1 MANQEF
7 SQKEQQDISSIL
19 LSLDSRVRSSET
31 RNLLLKERIEITD
44 RKMIREYKKTLN
56 EIKDINLEVKQIKN
70 DILNIKDALKKVT
83 KELDLF
89 ARKENLK
96 ILEKYLQIWDPMK
109 FVTQDELKEIIKE
122 RGM

>member
-7 SQKEQQDISSIL
+7 SQKEQPDISSIL

-44 RKMIREYKKTLN
+44 RNMIREYKKTLT

-70 DILNIKDALKKVT
+70 DISNIKDALKKVT

-109 FVTQDELKEIIKE
+109 FVTQEELREIIKE